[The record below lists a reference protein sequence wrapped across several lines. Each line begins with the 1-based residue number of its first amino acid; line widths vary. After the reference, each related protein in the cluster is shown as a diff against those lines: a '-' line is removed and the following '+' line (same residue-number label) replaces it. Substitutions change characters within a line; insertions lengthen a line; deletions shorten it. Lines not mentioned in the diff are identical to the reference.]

1 MGKCDKMLDDLSSKI
16 CTRLTTVSS
25 FLRPKDFTALLMAL
39 YMLGPKRT
47 GPRAMRLNSRNIGIW
62 TGRKGPE
69 ICIEFEPV
77 ITDVQF

>member
-1 MGKCDKMLDDLSSKI
+1 MGRCDKMLDDLSSKI
-16 CTRLTTVSS
+16 CTHLTTVSS
-25 FLRPKDFTALLMAL
+25 CLRPKDFTTLLMDL

-47 GPRAMRLNSRNIGIW
+47 GPGTMRLNSRHFGIW

-77 ITDVQF
+77 ITDVEL